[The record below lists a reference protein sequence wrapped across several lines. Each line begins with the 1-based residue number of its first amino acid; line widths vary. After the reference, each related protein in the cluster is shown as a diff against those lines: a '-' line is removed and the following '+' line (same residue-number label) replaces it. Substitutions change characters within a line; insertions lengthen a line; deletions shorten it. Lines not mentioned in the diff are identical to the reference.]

1 MTSSEA
7 SVEFILTSDV
17 VSSISF
23 TLADVVVV
31 VAVNRSGA
39 FVTIVVLLST
49 ELLSGDRCK
58 FETGKVTRVTERSIG
73 VLE

>member
-23 TLADVVVV
+23 TLADVVV
-31 VAVNRSGA
+31 VNRSGA

-58 FETGKVTRVTERSIG
+58 FETGKVIRVTERSIG